1 MKTFDFIQ
9 ITDAIYYN
17 RQTHSYAAIPSPD
30 NNYEA
35 TLTNYISPNTKN
47 VEIRIN
53 PMSHNIRDKVCI
65 YIRQKGHKQ
74 YAVFNYKGCV
84 DFKIKETDGFRYV
97 DILNIHQITTELEK
111 SWDQTKPLIP

>member
-1 MKTFDFIQ
+1 METFDFIQ
-9 ITDAIYYN
+9 ITDDMYYN
-17 RQTHSYAAIPSPD
+17 RQTHSYAAIPVPD

-35 TLTNYISPNTKN
+35 TLIHKISPKTKD

-53 PMSHNIRDKVCI
+53 PISHNTWDKVCI
-65 YIRQKGHKQ
+65 YVRSKEQNQ

-84 DFKIKETDGFRYV
+84 DFMIKETDGFRYV

-111 SWDQTKPLIP
+111 GWDQIKPHIP